1 MLPRSKPKYRESQM
15 AAEHYL
21 EHGRYI
27 VSGQPPSEDDA
38 LACEHKSMLHL
49 NLHLRL
55 MFTFFILLPRWC

>member
-1 MLPRSKPKYRESQM
+1 M